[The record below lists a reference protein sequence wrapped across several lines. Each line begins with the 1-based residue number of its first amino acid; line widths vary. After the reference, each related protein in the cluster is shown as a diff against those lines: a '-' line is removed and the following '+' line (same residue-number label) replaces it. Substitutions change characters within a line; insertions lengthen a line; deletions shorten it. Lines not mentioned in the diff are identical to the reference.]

1 MVGSIVFTKKVNEE
15 VKKGDELG
23 YFAFGGSTIIVL
35 FQHNI
40 IKFDADLIANSLKP
54 IETLIRMG
62 DSIGSSPI
70 LTS

>member
-1 MVGSIVFTKKVNEE
+1 MVGSINFTKAPNDEI
-15 VKKGDELG
+15 KKGDELG

-40 IKFDADLIANSLKP
+40 IKFDSDLVANSLKP
-54 IETLIRMG
+54 IETLVKMG

-70 LTS
+70 LS